1 METKILTVYFSRSG
15 NTKKVANLIHETVG
29 GDIVEIKT
37 HRTYS
42 SSYAGA
48 ILQGGL
54 EKFKNARPELFP
66 LDKNPKDYDVIFVGT
81 PIWWFT
87 VTPAMKSFL
96 ETYDLSDKKVFLFL
110 TNGGKPAEAECDFKT
125 LCKGTVCDTLDI
137 RFKGRTQ
144 DAPDDAIRTW
154 AEKATKE

>member
-1 METKILTVYFSRSG
+1 MEAKILTVYFSRSG

-29 GDIVEIKT
+29 GDITEIKT
-37 HRTYS
+37 KRTYS

-54 EKFKNARPELFP
+54 EKFKNARPEILP
-66 LDKNPKDYDVIFVGT
+66 LEKNPKDYDILFIGT
-81 PIWWFT
+81 PVWWFT
-87 VTPAMKSFL
+87 VAPAMKSFL
-96 ETYDLSDKKVFLFL
+96 ETYDLSGKKVFLFL
-110 TNGGKPAEAECDFKT
+110 TNGGKPAEAERDFKA

-144 DAPDDAIRTW
+144 IASDDAICARV
-154 AEKATKE
+154 KKP